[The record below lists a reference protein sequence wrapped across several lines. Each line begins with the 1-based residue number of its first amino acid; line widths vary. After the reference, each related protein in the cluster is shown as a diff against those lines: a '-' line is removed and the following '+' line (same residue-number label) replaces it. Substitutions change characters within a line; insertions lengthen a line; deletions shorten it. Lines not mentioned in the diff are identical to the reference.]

1 MEGINKNLVDKNQKK
16 IENLLVLLS
25 IDFETKRMRKDK
37 TYNHNKTIDE

>member
-1 MEGINKNLVDKNQKK
+1 MEGINNNLVDKKPQK

-25 IDFETKRMRKDK
+25 IDFERKWMRKEK